1 MITKRKQLYR
11 WTFGKIKS
19 DMEAIEKG
27 LETEV
32 VVEAF
37 TRTEAVDE
45 VYRIAEISN
54 TSQFYVKRIEL
65 ITKGTR

>member
-54 TSQFYVKRIEL
+54 TSPFYVKRIEL